1 MIGNKSDAQMLYNS
15 IHNKCCPDEETD
27 IKSIGG
33 RKVSKGRGK
42 KLFSRIK
49 Q

>member
-15 IHNKCCPDEETD
+15 IHNKCDPDEETD
-27 IKSIGG
+27 VKNISS
-33 RKVSKGRGK
+33 RKVPKGRGK
-42 KLFSRIK
+42 KLFSKIK